1 MLIYV
6 RDHSDM
12 VGTRQT
18 KLFLCYNLHGS
29 MVLAL
34 SLAHLLGAIYYS
46 EWRNC
51 IKAQRKVDL
60 RAPGAPKG
68 PKVGMF
74 AR

>member
-6 RDHSDM
+6 RDHSDT

-34 SLAHLLGAIYYS
+34 SLA
-46 EWRNC
+46 R
-51 IKAQRKVDL
+51 
-60 RAPGAPKG
+60 
-68 PKVGMF
+68 
-74 AR
+74 